1 MESLIMETKIMNF
14 NVYELWKLYQ
24 EDKLKINAGY
34 QRRDVWLKKDKVR
47 LIESLLIRSIVP
59 EIYLW
64 ENDLGDCFE
73 IIDGQQRLKGIF
85 EYISDAPFKLE
96 KRWLEF
102 PNSEYANLTFEQLDS
117 KNKNKIYQYP
127 LLVRVISNI
136 ENDEIIKLFS
146 RLNSTSYSLN
156 PQELR
161 NADFHGEFL
170 RLSERI
176 ADLDFW
182 NKYNVFSKN
191 DSRRMR
197 DIEFCSSLLIFLRH
211 GFQTESQALIT
222 ETYDRYN
229 DSYPEAEEDFDK
241 ITLILSI
248 IDKFLDVDDSFSKNK
263 VHLYTLFTLAYWFI
277 ENRIEINVAILN
289 KFGEFCDYYK
299 MSEEELEAQKL
310 SEEYISNLLDY
321 KSASLE
327 GTKSKMKRFRRFEK
341 LRQILCS
348 EIS

>member
-1 MESLIMETKIMNF
+1 METKILNY
-14 NVYELWKLYQ
+14 NVYELWKYYQ
-24 EDKLKINAGY
+24 EDMLKVNAGY

-47 LIESLLIRSIVP
+47 LIESLLIGSIVP

-64 ENDLGDCFE
+64 ENRMEDSISYE

-102 PNSEYANLTFEQLDS
+102 PESEYANLTFEQLDS
-117 KNKNKIYQYP
+117 ENKNKIYRYQ

-136 ENDEIIKLFS
+136 ENDEIVKLFS

-161 NADFHGEFL
+161 NADFNGEFL

-191 DSRRMR
+191 DSRRMK
-197 DIEFCSSLLIFLRH
+197 DIEFCSSLLIFLRQ

-222 ETYDRYN
+222 GIYDRYN
-229 DSYPEAEEDFDK
+229 DSYPEAEEDLDK
-241 ITLILSI
+241 IMSILLV
-248 IDKFLDVDDSFSKNK
+248 IDEFLKVDDSFSKNK
-263 VHLYTLFTLAYWFI
+263 VHLYTLFTLAYWFL
-277 ENRIEINVAILN
+277 ENGVEINNDIL
-289 KFGEFCDYYK
+289 KSFEAFCNYYK
-299 MSEEELEAQKL
+299 MPEDELEAQDL
-310 SEEYISNLLDY
+310 SEEYLSNLLDY

-348 EIS
+348 EI